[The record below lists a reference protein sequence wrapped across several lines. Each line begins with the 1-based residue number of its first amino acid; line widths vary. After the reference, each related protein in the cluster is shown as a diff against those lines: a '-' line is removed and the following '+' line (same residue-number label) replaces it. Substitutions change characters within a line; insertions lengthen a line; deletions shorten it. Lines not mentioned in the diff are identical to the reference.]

1 MTEYAKLVSGGYR
14 ATRQAAEAY
23 AMAIAP
29 ETADQRMENT
39 TDLS

>member
-14 ATRQAAEAY
+14 ATRQASEAY
-23 AMAIAP
+23 AMAITP
-29 ETADQRMENT
+29 ETANNMMSNT